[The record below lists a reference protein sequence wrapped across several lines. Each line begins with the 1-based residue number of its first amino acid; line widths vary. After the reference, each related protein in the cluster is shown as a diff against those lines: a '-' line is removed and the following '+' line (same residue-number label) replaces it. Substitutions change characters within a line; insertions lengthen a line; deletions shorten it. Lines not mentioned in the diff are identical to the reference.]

1 MSAEYSVITAQDVPA
16 NSSVTFTASPV
27 PCTRGLIYHRD
38 GSGLFRLANRFFR
51 MNILNGWRR
60 NSNYQV
66 SFHGNIQIPSDPAGT
81 VETISLAIAVDG
93 EVDPASIME
102 ITPAAVGEP
111 GNVGMDVTVTV
122 PYLCGCST
130 VSVRNVSTQT
140 ITVNNAVIAFDE

>member
-16 NSSVTFTASPV
+16 NSSVIFTASPV
-27 PCTRGLIYHRD
+27 PCVRGLIYHRD

-51 MNILNGWRR
+51 MNIMNGWRR
-60 NSNYQV
+60 NSTYQV
-66 SFHGNIQIPSDPAGT
+66 SFHGNIQIPTDPAGT

-102 ITPAAVGEP
+102 ITPAAAGEP
-111 GNVGMDVTVTV
+111 GNVGMDLTVTV